1 MTSYTIHTNLDPAQ
15 LTTVAV
21 EVYKHWLEFA
31 LGRAS
36 VGLDTVKNGAG
47 GSVGRILKHPSGK
60 YASSISWKRTGQYQ
74 VTIMA
79 DTDIAKE
86 GEWIEH
92 GAKGFN
98 LKEIMLAQKSKVGKD
113 GYRYRTVMLPPDLDN
128 DPGAGAMMNAGPIES
143 FVTGSKNGQH
153 VKKSF
158 AKMWAKPIKRTR
170 FKTMTDKPGSSP
182 WIIPARPAYAPAK
195 IFSELLQQEYGS

>member
-1 MTSYTIHTNLDPAQ
+1 VTSYSIHTNLDPQQ
-15 LTTVAV
+15 LTKVAV

-31 LGRAS
+31 LGRVS
-36 VGLDTVKNGAG
+36 IGKGV
-47 GSVGRILKHPSGK
+47 LKHPSGK

-74 VTIMA
+74 VTIIA

-86 GEWIEH
+86 GEWIEN
-92 GAKGFN
+92 GAGSFN
-98 LKEIMLAQKSKVGKD
+98 LKDIMLAQKSKVGKD
-113 GYRYRTVMLPPDLDN
+113 GYRYRTVMMPPDQDN
-128 DPGAGAMMNAGPIES
+128 DLGAGAMLSAGPVES

-182 WIIPARPAYAPAK
+182 WVIPARPAYAPAK
-195 IFSELLQQEYGS
+195 ILSQLLQQEYGS

>member
-1 MTSYTIHTNLDPAQ
+1 MASYTIHTNLNPQQ

-36 VGLDTVKNGAG
+36 I
-47 GSVGRILKHPSGK
+47 GRGVLKHPSGK

-74 VTIMA
+74 VTIIA

-86 GEWIEH
+86 GEWIER

-98 LKEIMLAQKSKVGKD
+98 LKEIMLGQKSKISKK

-128 DPGAGAMMNAGPIES
+128 DLGAGAMMSAGPIES
-143 FVTGSKNGQH
+143 FVTGSANGQH

-158 AKMWAKPIKRTR
+158 AKMWSKPIKRTR
-170 FKTMTDKPGSSP
+170 FKTMSDKPGAAA
-182 WIIPARPAYAPAK
+182 WQIPPRPAYAPAK
-195 IFSELLQQEYGS
+195 IFANLLQQQYGS